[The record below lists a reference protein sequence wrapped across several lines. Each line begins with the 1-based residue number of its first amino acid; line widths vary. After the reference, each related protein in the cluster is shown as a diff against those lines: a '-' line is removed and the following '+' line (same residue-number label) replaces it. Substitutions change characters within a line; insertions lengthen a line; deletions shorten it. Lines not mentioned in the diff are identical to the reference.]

1 MLGTQSIEITAK
13 DIEERLYIIQTSGIR
28 ILKALAKKG
37 FIIEDKKNSLKSRGA
52 VLTFKIKPF

>member
-1 MLGTQSIEITAK
+1 MY
-13 DIEERLYIIQTSGIR
+13 DIEKRLDIKQASGIR

-37 FIIEDKKNSLKSRGA
+37 FLIEDKKTSLESRGA